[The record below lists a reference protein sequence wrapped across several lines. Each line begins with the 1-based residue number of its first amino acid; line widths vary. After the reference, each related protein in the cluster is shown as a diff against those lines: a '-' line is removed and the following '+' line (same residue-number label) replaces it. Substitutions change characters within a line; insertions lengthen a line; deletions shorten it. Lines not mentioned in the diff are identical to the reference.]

1 MEELL
6 ENPNLAFD
14 ILPRIFQCLA
24 NETLQSCQEVHKSMK
39 MIVDNPR
46 FWIKRMKKISVVTQS
61 RSGQPDRDHC
71 ISIENLKKWMKLLVL
86 AEKKNLVENFV
97 KTILSCNWSD
107 FLRLE
112 TPLHVAS
119 YIGDVSLVDLI
130 HQELT
135 DGEISLYEL
144 KSHPFALAAMMGHV
158 GVVSLLLSKYD
169 YSNIVRG
176 CSLNAAAM
184 FGRYD
189 VVR

>member
-46 FWIKRMKKISVVTQS
+46 FWIKRMKK
-61 RSGQPDRDHC
+61 GDHC

-135 DGEISLYEL
+135 DDEISLYEL
-144 KSHPFALAAMMGHV
+144 KSHPFALAAIMGHV

-169 YSNIVRG
+169 YPNIVRG
-176 CSLNAAAM
+176 CSLNVAAR